1 MLGTND
7 IRGSMGRRQTSG
19 NRVHEKLTETALK
32 IKDIGPQVAITQIPP
47 MTQPDHDIQVV
58 VLNTKLELNSEPG
71 LQIIKHNIRKAPK
84 EKTLERDGFHLTD
97 YGGRIIAQAIN
108 ENVPEITRK
117 PEPKPEINIRIHKI
131 ETTQERAKFII
142 GKQGTRITTLKEKHN
157 VNIYTENKR
166 EGNQSTC
173 TITIKGPGPN
183 TNEAAAEI
191 NKIIDDAKHTL
202 RKAQKEKE
210 EQDRGKEVCRFYL
223 RGECT
228 FGSRCRNGHPVD
240 THQQDKHSHNP
251 KRCRSPS
258 NQRSTSRNKNPTRL
272 SSHYHRESSRQRT
285 PDRRHEP
292 TKSTTPHRYQESP
305 KASTS
310 YHTQES
316 PKPSS
321 SRRRQESTTPRPK
334 KYQKKE
340 TITRLDHQ

>member
-1 MLGTND
+1 MLN
-7 IRGSMGRRQTSG
+7 
-19 NRVHEKLTETALK
+19 LTDRALN
-32 IKDIGPQVAITQIPP
+32 IKNIGPQVAITQIPP
-47 MTQPDHDIQVV
+47 MTQPDHDIQVA

-71 LQIIKHNIRKAPK
+71 LQIIKHDIRKAPK

-97 YGGRIIAQAIN
+97 YGGHIIAQAIN

-117 PEPKPEINIRIHKI
+117 PEPKPEIDIRIHKI
-131 ETTQERAKFII
+131 ETTQERVKFVR
-142 GKQGTRITTLKEKHN
+142 GKQGTRVTTLKEKHN
-157 VNIYTENKR
+157 INIYTENKR

-173 TITIKGPGPN
+173 TITIKGSGPN

-228 FGSRCRNGHPVD
+228 FGSRCRNAHPVD
-240 THQQDKHSHNP
+240 THQQGKHSHNP
-251 KRCRSPS
+251 KRRRSPS
-258 NQRSTSRNKNPTRL
+258 NQRSASRNKTPTRP
-272 SSHYHRESSRQRT
+272 SSHYRRESSRQRT
-285 PDRRHEP
+285 LDRRHEP
-292 TKSTTPHRYQESP
+292 TKSTTSHRYQESP
-305 KASTS
+305 KPSTS

-321 SRRRQESTTPRPK
+321 SRHRQESLHLDPRN
-334 KYQKKE
+334 
-340 TITRLDHQ
+340 TRRRKQLQD